1 LEDFARCGSDA
12 LVFELEL
19 SEYIFFC
26 YNAREF
32 GGMSW
37 ISKWL
42 NHAGKFCPQKK
53 KRKKKKRRRGIVMV
67 DLVYAKRLLVDDKE
81 FVCVSVYLEYII

>member
-1 LEDFARCGSDA
+1 MLENFV
-12 LVFELEL
+12 L
-19 SEYIFFC
+19 
-26 YNAREF
+26 
-32 GGMSW
+32 
-37 ISKWL
+37 K
-42 NHAGKFCPQKK
+42 KK

>member
-1 LEDFARCGSDA
+1 MVMLLRVLLKKNG
-12 LVFELEL
+12 
-19 SEYIFFC
+19 
-26 YNAREF
+26 
-32 GGMSW
+32 
-37 ISKWL
+37 WL
-42 NHAGKFCPQKK
+42 KLKIKK